1 MENMKLPLAL
11 VAAMAVQ
18 LAGAVWW
25 VSQQAATISSLEE
38 NVEQFASRMAV
49 ENTVNLKRDV
59 QESKTDIAELW
70 EDSDEVWEEM
80 AAMLASFSSIND
92 LKQRGMLD
100 DTLVVFAGE
109 FGRTTYGQGKLARD
123 NYGRDHHPKCFSTWM
138 AGGGIKG
145 GTSYGETDDYSY
157 NVVKD
162 EVPVRDFSAT
172 ILHQLG
178 IDHDRLTFPFMG
190 LDQKLT
196 GVNPAKVVRGILS

>member
-1 MENMKLPLAL
+1 MKLPIAL

-59 QESKTDIAELW
+59 QESKSDIAELW

-92 LKQRGMLD
+92 LKQRIALLETELKYM
-100 DTLVVFAGE
+100 
-109 FGRTTYGQGKLARD
+109 
-123 NYGRDHHPKCFSTWM
+123 NRDHNKMLIHNDGM
-138 AGGGIKG
+138 
-145 GTSYGETDDYSY
+145 
-157 NVVKD
+157 
-162 EVPVRDFSAT
+162 
-172 ILHQLG
+172 
-178 IDHDRLTFPFMG
+178 
-190 LDQKLT
+190 
-196 GVNPAKVVRGILS
+196 